1 MKRPQTASH
10 MKGPSGSLLGDWSV
24 GGDRKGQEMREPENR
39 SGRGRGWTPKSL
51 DFTQAEKCIADVG
64 PTSQMSMLSL

>member
-10 MKGPSGSLLGDWSV
+10 MKGPPGSLLGDWSV

-39 SGRGRGWTPKSL
+39 SGQG
-51 DFTQAEKCIADVG
+51 
-64 PTSQMSMLSL
+64 